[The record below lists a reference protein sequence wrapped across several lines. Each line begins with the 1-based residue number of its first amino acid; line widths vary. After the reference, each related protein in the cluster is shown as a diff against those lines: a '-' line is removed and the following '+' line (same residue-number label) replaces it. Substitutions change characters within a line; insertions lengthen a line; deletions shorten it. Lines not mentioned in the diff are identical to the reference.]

1 MFLLQRLLSK
11 RTIPR
16 PVLGGGSTAAPI
28 GFCAFKMEIDRCE
41 QRLALSAMPW
51 MPGDW
56 SSDPLPEPEYH
67 ATIPETLPGPV
78 AAAISPEVEPFLA
91 RAHEQTGWTHVASQ
105 YGLQGSGQTVAII
118 DSGIA
123 YDHYALGRGFGA
135 PYRVVGGWDF
145 AENDSNPYDDAPG
158 GFHGTHVAGIV
169 GANHGVHQ
177 GVAPGVDLVALRVFN
192 DFGKGEMAWT
202 ESALRWVHE
211 NRNTFENPITTVNLS
226 LGASWNSSTI
236 PAWASLEDELSQL
249 QRDGIVVVVSAG
261 NSFQQ
266 YKSPGLAYPAASPYV
281 LPVASLDANQQIS
294 DFSQRDS
301 RVIAAPGR
309 GIESSVP
316 DYFYGKDGVAND
328 WAKASGTSMA
338 APYVA
343 GASVL
348 LREAMELVGID
359 SVTPQSIYDTLRN
372 TASNVFD
379 SVTNQ
384 IYKALDLDAAIESIL
399 PRDEVG
405 NQWAS
410 ASIQTVQNRW
420 STDGWI
426 NTLSDIDVYRL
437 QSGQSGTLQFQFDT
451 EHLSDASVTL
461 LRNGQET
468 SLPMDAGTASF
479 SVIAGESIGI
489 RVSDGSSIGRYSFDW
504 EFTPTNAAPSLPWFA
519 SVQGDALTIRGNE
532 GANAIALDLSN
543 GIQATVDG
551 VSYRWSGDQVRSV
564 VVDGMQNND
573 SIRIIGS
580 SLADKIELHPGSA
593 NLMNERLHLVM
604 QQIESIEFVGGG
616 GPDRAY
622 LYDAATDDRLVV
634 TPNRAELTGVGY
646 KFTVEQ
652 VDRIFVHALQ
662 GGDDQA
668 FVYDSA
674 GNDTLSARPQFTSM
688 SGSGYFNYL
697 SGFERV
703 FAYSNQGG
711 VDRALLYDSVG
722 NDLFSTS
729 GEVTSIVGNGF
740 STFARGFESV
750 EGFSMAGGVDRAI
763 VYAPSG
769 GRLTS
774 GADFVG
780 MEGNNRASVARSF
793 DQIETFVAG
802 TPVTTPQFASTFF
815 TQEVAELPSDS
826 EMYSESLMVVGGNWP
841 TSVPSTFQ
849 GLAGEI
855 AGSVGSEWQLGN
867 EASEDSGDDCAWFSD
882 TYFRRPATSEA
893 LLDAVEA
900 LIQAGSDREQKALDL
915 LFAEL
920 EQGFPYSAQS

>member
-1 MFLLQRLLSK
+1 MFLFQRLLSK

-16 PVLGGGSTAAPI
+16 PAQPGDSAASPV
-28 GFCAFKMEIDRCE
+28 GFRAFKLEIDRCE

-56 SSDPLPEPEYH
+56 SSDPLPDPEYH
-67 ATIPETLPGPV
+67 ATAPKTLPGPAL
-78 AAAISPEVEPFLA
+78 AANAPDVEPFLA
-91 RAHEQTGWTHVASQ
+91 RAHEQTGWTQVASQ
-105 YGLQGSGQTVAII
+105 YGLQGNGQTVAII

-123 YDHYALGRGFGA
+123 YDHYALGRGFGGGA
-135 PYRVVGGWDF
+135 RVVGGWDF

-169 GANHGVHQ
+169 GANYGVHQ

-211 NRNTFENPITTVNLS
+211 NRNAFENPITTVNLS

-236 PAWASLEDELSQL
+236 PAWASLEEELAQL

-348 LREAMELVGID
+348 LREAMDLVGID
-359 SVTPQSIYDTLRN
+359 SITPQSIYDTLRN

-405 NQWAS
+405 NQWESAS
-410 ASIQTVQNRW
+410 AQSVQNRW
-420 STDGWI
+420 TTDGWI
-426 NTLSDIDVYRL
+426 NTLSDVDVYRL
-437 QSGQSGTLQFQFDT
+437 QSSQSGTLQFQFDT
-451 EHLSDASVTL
+451 EHLSDPSITL

-468 SLPMDAGTASF
+468 SLPIDAGTASF
-479 SVIAGESIGI
+479 SVVAGESIGI
-489 RVSDGSSIGRYSFDW
+489 RISDGASIGRYSFHWD
-504 EFTPTNAAPSLPWFA
+504 FSPANATPSLPWFA

-532 GANAIALDLSN
+532 SANAIALDLSN

-551 VSYRWSGDQVRSV
+551 VSYRWSNDQVRTV

-573 SIRIIGS
+573 SIRIVGS
-580 SLADKIELHPGSA
+580 SLADKVELHPGSA
-593 NLMNERLHLVM
+593 TLTNERLHLAIH
-604 QQIESIEFVGGG
+604 QIETIEYAGGG

-634 TPNRAELTGVGY
+634 NPNRAELTGVGY
-646 KFTVEQ
+646 KFSVEQ

-668 FVYDSA
+668 FVYDSV

-688 SGSGYFNYL
+688 SGTGYFNYL
-697 SGFERV
+697 SGFERI

-763 VYAPSG
+763 VYAPAG

-802 TPVTTPQFASTFF
+802 TPVTAPQFSSPFVA
-815 TQEVAELPSDS
+815 QEVAEWP
-826 EMYSESLMVVGGNWP
+826 SESGVFSESHMVVGGNWAAN
-841 TSVPSTFQ
+841 
-849 GLAGEI
+849 GLSSAHPMAGGMGDPI
-855 AGSVGSEWQLGN
+855 AADWKLGSQAEQDSEEG
-867 EASEDSGDDCAWFSD
+867 CAWFPD
-882 TYFRRPATSEA
+882 TFVRRPATSEA
-893 LLDAVEA
+893 MLDAVEA
-900 LIQAGSDREQKALDL
+900 LIQAGPDREQKTLDL
-915 LFAEL
+915 LFSEL
-920 EQGFPYSAQS
+920 EKGFSYSTQS

>member
-1 MFLLQRLLSK
+1 MAFRMFAVQ
-11 RTIPR
+11 
-16 PVLGGGSTAAPI
+16 
-28 GFCAFKMEIDRCE
+28 IDRCE

-51 MPGDW
+51 MPGEW
-56 SSDPLPEPEYH
+56 STEHSPDLELH
-67 ATIPETLPGPV
+67 TAAPETPIGPIEPAV
-78 AAAISPEVEPFLA
+78 SPDVEPFFT
-91 RAHEQTGWTHVASQ
+91 RAHQQTGWTQVASQ
-105 YGLQGSGQTVAII
+105 YGLQGSGQTVAVI

-123 YDHYALGRGFGA
+123 YDHYALGRGFGSS
-135 PYRVVGGWDF
+135 YRVVGGWDF
-145 AENDSNPYDDAPG
+145 AENDANPYDDAPG

-211 NRNTFENPITTVNLS
+211 NRNAFENPITTVNLS

-236 PAWASLEDELSQL
+236 PAWASLEDELAQL

-266 YKSPGLAYPAASPYV
+266 YKAPGLAYPAASPYV

-316 DYFYGKDGVAND
+316 DYFYGKDGIAND

-348 LREAMELVGID
+348 LREAMEMVGID
-359 SVTPQSIYDTLRN
+359 SITPQSIYDTLRN

-399 PRDEVG
+399 PRDSVG
-405 NQWAS
+405 NQWDTA
-410 ASIQTVQNRW
+410 AVQTVQSRW
-420 STDGWI
+420 TTDNWI
-426 NTLSDIDVYRL
+426 NTLTDVDVYRL
-437 QSGQSGTLQFQFDT
+437 QSSQSGTLQFQFDT
-451 EHLSDASVTL
+451 EHLDRPSVTL
-461 LRNGQET
+461 LRNGQE
-468 SLPMDAGTASF
+468 SPLDIRSGAASF
-479 SVIAGESIGI
+479 SIVAGESIGI
-489 RVSDGSSIGRYSFDW
+489 RVSDGSSIGRYSLNW
-504 EFTPTNAAPSLPWFA
+504 EFSPTNAAPTLPWFA
-519 SVQGDALTIRGNE
+519 SVQGDALTIRGNDS
-532 GANAIALDLSN
+532 ANSFALDLSN
-543 GIQATVDG
+543 GVQATVDG
-551 VSYRWSGDQVRSV
+551 VSYRWSNDQIRSI

-573 SIRIIGS
+573 AIKIVGS
-580 SLADKIELHPGSA
+580 SFADKIDLRPGEA
-593 NLMNERLHLVM
+593 ILTNEKMHLTVN
-604 QQIESIEFVGGG
+604 QIETIQFVGGG

-622 LYDAATDDRLVV
+622 LYDAATDDRLIVN
-634 TPNRAELTGVGY
+634 PNRAELTGVGY

-668 FVYDSA
+668 FVYDSL

-688 SGSGYFNYL
+688 SGTGYFNYL

-703 FAYSNQGG
+703 FAYSSQGG
-711 VDRALLYDSVG
+711 VDRALLYDSAG

-763 VYAPSG
+763 VYAPTG
-769 GRLTS
+769 GRLTA

-780 MEGNNRASVARSF
+780 MEGNNRTSVARSF
-793 DQIETFVAG
+793 DQVETFVAG
-802 TPVTTPQFASTFF
+802 TPVASPQFASSLALDSAVEPSGDAT
-815 TQEVAELPSDS
+815 LP
-826 EMYSESLMVVGGNWP
+826 
-841 TSVPSTFQ
+841 TR
-849 GLAGEI
+849 EI
-855 AGSVGSEWQLGN
+855 AMGMSWTEVVVPAAMDSQEISSPIGLKSQADWEFGELRKEEIGSEEQLV
-867 EASEDSGDDCAWFSD
+867 
-882 TYFRRPATSEA
+882 P
-893 LLDAVEA
+893 LDYVRSPGSPEA
-900 LIQAGSDREQKALDL
+900 LIEAVETLIRAELDGEQRALDL
-915 LFAEL
+915 LFEEL
-920 EQGFPYSAQS
+920 EQGFSYPSQA

>member
-1 MFLLQRLLSK
+1 MSLFQRMFNK
-11 RTIPR
+11 RALPPR
-16 PVLGGGSTAAPI
+16 RKPLGTTPI
-28 GFCAFKMEIDRCE
+28 AFRTFTVQIDRCE

-51 MPGDW
+51 MPGDLLTE
-56 SSDPLPEPEYH
+56 PAPEWELHTNAPE
-67 ATIPETLPGPV
+67 IPVGPV
-78 AAAISPEVEPFLA
+78 EPTVSPEVGPFLA
-91 RAHEQTGWTHVASQ
+91 RAHQQTGWTQVASQ
-105 YGLQGSGQTVAII
+105 YGLQGNGQTVAII

-123 YDHYALGRGFGA
+123 YDHYALGRGFGSS
-135 PYRVVGGWDF
+135 YRVVGGWDF
-145 AENDSNPYDDAPG
+145 AENDANPYDDAPG

-211 NRNTFENPITTVNLS
+211 NRNAFENPITTVNLS

-236 PAWASLEDELSQL
+236 PAWASLEDELAQL

-266 YKSPGLAYPAASPYV
+266 YKAPGLAYPAASPYV

-316 DYFYGKDGVAND
+316 DYFYGKDGIAND

-348 LREAMELVGID
+348 LREAMEMVGID
-359 SVTPQSIYDTLRN
+359 SITPQSIYDTLRN

-399 PRDEVG
+399 PRDSVG
-405 NQWAS
+405 NQWDTA
-410 ASIQTVQNRW
+410 AVQTVQSRW
-420 STDGWI
+420 TTDNWI
-426 NTLSDIDVYRL
+426 NTLTDVDVYRL
-437 QSGQSGTLQFQFDT
+437 QSSQSGTLQFQFDT
-451 EHLSDASVTL
+451 EHLDRPSVTL
-461 LRNGQET
+461 LRNGQE
-468 SLPMDAGTASF
+468 SALDIGAGIARF
-479 SVIAGESIGI
+479 SIVAGESIGI
-489 RVSDGSSIGRYSFDW
+489 RVSDGSSIGRYSLNW
-504 EFTPTNAAPSLPWFA
+504 EFSPTHAAPALPWFA
-519 SVQGDALTIRGNE
+519 SVQGDVLTIRGNDS
-532 GANAIALDLSN
+532 ANLFALDLSN

-551 VSYRWSGDQVRSV
+551 VSYRWSNDQIRSV

-573 SIRIIGS
+573 AIQIIGS
-580 SLADKIELHPGSA
+580 SLADKIELRPGVA
-593 NLMNERLHLVM
+593 ELTNEKMHLSLN
-604 QQIESIEFVGGG
+604 QIETIQFVGGG

-622 LYDAATDDRLVV
+622 LYDAATDDRLIVN
-634 TPNRAELTGVGY
+634 PNRAELTGVGY

-668 FVYDSA
+668 FVYDSL

-688 SGSGYFNYL
+688 SGTGYFNYL

-703 FAYSNQGG
+703 FAYSSQGG

-729 GEVTSIVGNGF
+729 GEVTSIVGSGF

-750 EGFSMAGGVDRAI
+750 EGFSMAGGIDRAI

-769 GRLTS
+769 GRLTA

-793 DQIETFVAG
+793 DRVEAYVAG
-802 TPVTTPQFASTFF
+802 APVATPQFAPSFAFDTL
-815 TQEVAELPSDS
+815 AEPSGELSLPTHEAAIGGDRSAGMVPAGVHSYEISSPLGPKPQADWDFGTPKNAGLGD
-826 EMYSESLMVVGGNWP
+826 EEPFVSLEDVRG
-841 TSVPSTFQ
+841 
-849 GLAGEI
+849 AG
-855 AGSVGSEWQLGN
+855 A
-867 EASEDSGDDCAWFSD
+867 A
-882 TYFRRPATSEA
+882 
-893 LLDAVEA
+893 EA
-900 LIQAGSDREQKALDL
+900 LIEAVETLLRAEADGEQKTLDQ

-920 EQGFPYSAQS
+920 EQGFSYPSQT

>member
-1 MFLLQRLLSK
+1 MSLFQRLFTK
-11 RTIPR
+11 KEIPTRTK
-16 PVLGGGSTAAPI
+16 LAAAAPLS
-28 GFCAFKMEIDRCE
+28 FRSFEVQIDRCE

-56 SSDPLPEPEYH
+56 SPDLSPDLELHTTAPELPLGPIEP
-67 ATIPETLPGPV
+67 AV
-78 AAAISPEVEPFLA
+78 SPEVEPFLA
-91 RAHEQTGWTHVASQ
+91 RAHQQTGWTQVASQ
-105 YGLQGSGQTVAII
+105 YGLQGNGQTVAII

-123 YDHYALGRGFGA
+123 YDHYALGRGFGSS
-135 PYRVVGGWDF
+135 YRVVGGWDF
-145 AENDSNPYDDAPG
+145 AENDANPYDDAPG

-211 NRNTFENPITTVNLS
+211 NRNAFENPITTVNLS
-226 LGASWNSSTI
+226 LGASWNSNTI
-236 PAWASLEDELSQL
+236 PAWASLEDELAQL

-266 YKSPGLAYPAASPYV
+266 YKTPGLAYPAASPYV

-294 DFSQRDS
+294 DFSQRDG

-316 DYFYGKDGVAND
+316 DYFYGKDGIAND
-328 WAKASGTSMA
+328 WGKASGTSMA

-348 LREAMELVGID
+348 LREAMEMVGID
-359 SVTPQSIYDTLRN
+359 SITPQSIYDTLRN

-399 PRDEVG
+399 PRDSIG
-405 NQWAS
+405 NQFDS
-410 ASIQTVQNRW
+410 AAVQTVQSRW
-420 STDGWI
+420 TTDNWI
-426 NTLSDIDVYRL
+426 NTLNDIDVYRL
-437 QSGQSGTLQFQFDT
+437 QSSQSGTLQFQFDT
-451 EHLSDASVTL
+451 DHLDRPTVTL
-461 LRNGQET
+461 LRNGQE
-468 SLPMDAGTASF
+468 SPLDIGSGGASF
-479 SVIAGESIGI
+479 SIVAGESIGI
-489 RVSDGSSIGRYSFDW
+489 RVSDGSSIGRYSLNW
-504 EFTPTNAAPSLPWFA
+504 EFSPTNTAPTLPWFA
-519 SVQGDALTIRGNE
+519 SVQGDALTIRGNDS
-532 GANAIALDLSN
+532 ANSFALDLSN
-543 GIQATVDG
+543 GVQATVDG
-551 VSYRWSGDQVRSV
+551 VSYRWSNDQIRSV
-564 VVDGMQNND
+564 VIDGMQNND
-573 SIRIIGS
+573 TIQIIGS
-580 SLADKIELHPGSA
+580 SSADKMDLHPGSA
-593 NLMNERLHLVM
+593 ILTNEKMHLTVN
-604 QQIESIEFVGGG
+604 QIETIQFVGGG
-616 GPDRAY
+616 GPDRVY
-622 LYDAATDDRLVV
+622 LYDAATDDRLIIN
-634 TPNRAELTGVGY
+634 PNKAELTGVGY

-668 FVYDSA
+668 FVYDSL

-688 SGSGYFNYL
+688 SGTGYFNYL

-703 FAYSNQGG
+703 FAYSSQGG
-711 VDRALLYDSVG
+711 VDRALLYDSAG

-763 VYAPSG
+763 VYAPSD
-769 GRLTS
+769 GRLTA

-793 DQIETFVAG
+793 DHVETFVAG
-802 TPVTTPQFASTFF
+802 APVSTPQFASSLAFESFVEPARDSLPPIQDLATD
-815 TQEVAELPSDS
+815 TSWVAAVTPANIDSLDISRPTGPNSQADWEFETTWKAGESDR
-826 EMYSESLMVVGGNWP
+826 ESLLPLNCVRGP
-841 TSVPSTFQ
+841 
-849 GLAGEI
+849 
-855 AGSVGSEWQLGN
+855 GS
-867 EASEDSGDDCAWFSD
+867 
-882 TYFRRPATSEA
+882 P
-893 LLDAVEA
+893 EA
-900 LIQAGSDREQKALDL
+900 LIEAVETMVRAELDGEQKALDL
-915 LFAEL
+915 LFEEL
-920 EQGFPYSAQS
+920 EQGFTYPSQT